1 MYEVYA
7 TREVVISA
15 GAIGSPQL
23 LMLSGIGP
31 SRDLKN
37 LQIPVIRDL
46 PVGENLQDHM
56 HVDGI
61 AGTLPSSFGIS
72 CLGLFDFVK
81 ENSGQYSI
89 PGSIEALAFVSTSFV
104 NTSLKFPDVEI
115 ALQSLP
121 SSGKPL
127 QRFLENMALRD
138 DVYAQYYLP
147 NRGRHGFALA
157 PVMNRPKSRGY
168 VKLRSTNPLDQ
179 PIIDPKYLTHP
190 DDVKAAVEGAR
201 IALRLME
208 SKAMR
213 DIGAKPW
220 DIPLASCEWAGPMWT
235 DSYLACLVHH
245 MAHTTWHPCC
255 TCPMGS
261 DGRAVVDP
269 ELRVRGVRSLRVV
282 DASVMPTIVTGNL
295 NVPTM
300 MIAEKAAEMI
310 LRDNP

>member
-31 SRDLKN
+31 WRDLQN
-37 LQIPVIRDL
+37 L
-46 PVGENLQDHM
+46 
-56 HVDGI
+56 
-61 AGTLPSSFGIS
+61 
-72 CLGLFDFVK
+72 
-81 ENSGQYSI
+81 
-89 PGSIEALAFVSTSFV
+89 
-104 NTSLKFPDVEI
+104 
-115 ALQSLP
+115 
-121 SSGKPL
+121 
-127 QRFLENMALRD
+127 
-138 DVYAQYYLP
+138 
-147 NRGRHGFALA
+147 
-157 PVMNRPKSRGY
+157 
-168 VKLRSTNPLDQ
+168 Q

-201 IALRLME
+201 IALRLMD

-220 DIPLASCEWAGPMWT
+220 DIPLASCEWAGPIWT

-269 ELRVRGVRSLRVV
+269 ELKVLGVRSLRVV

-310 LRDNP
+310 LRENP